1 MPALSVNTVLVRVPL
16 RELPWLRPSTACLSY
31 PRCSLISSANAVSIT
46 CFVIDLS
53 SPSGP
58 VRSSPRARA
67 AFTNSRIAARSAC
80 SGVCF
85 VLRAACSNGL
95 IPARISVTV
104 TNLPHRTPVRRV
116 EPVTPE
122 VGQSRCGSR
131 NSSASV
137 RISGSWGGMGGFVWI
152 RRDRRVRRVRQ
163 VRFGVDVVGGFGGFG
178 SRTAATAWWR
188 D

>member
-1 MPALSVNTVLVRVPL
+1 MSTLPALSVNTVLVRVPL

-31 PRCSLISSANAVSIT
+31 PRCSVISSANAVSIT

-67 AFTNSRIAARSAC
+67 AFTNSRIAARSTC
-80 SGVCF
+80 SGVF

-104 TNLPHRTPVRRV
+104 TNLPHRTHVRRV

-122 VGQSRCGSR
+122 VGQSLPWR
-131 NSSASV
+131 SV
-137 RISGSWGGMGGFVWI
+137 
-152 RRDRRVRRVRQ
+152 
-163 VRFGVDVVGGFGGFG
+163 
-178 SRTAATAWWR
+178 TT
-188 D
+188 